1 MKVAEIMRT
10 NLKTIT
16 VEATV
21 ADAVVVLTESD
32 VSALPVLDRLGRA
45 VGICSIRDV
54 LEAES
59 RCHDAAAREQLFERT
74 ALLEVMTPW
83 AATAHPGED
92 VREVAR
98 RMLEQKVQRLF
109 VEDRGTLV
117 GVISQTDIVEA
128 VAATRV

>member
-10 NLKTIT
+10 NLKTIN
-16 VEATV
+16 VDATL
-21 ADAVVVLTESD
+21 ADAVVALTD
-32 VSALPVLDRLGRA
+32 GGVSALPVLDRQGRA

-59 RCHDAAAREQLFERT
+59 RCHDAESREQLFERT

-83 AATAHPGED
+83 AATAHPGDD
-92 VREVAR
+92 VRVVAR

-109 VEDRGTLV
+109 VEDHGTLV

-128 VAATRV
+128 VAGTRV